1 MLTLTDLQMK
11 RLAIFVS
18 GGGTNLQQIAE
29 YFAPNPGV
37 KIVCVVSNNKDAY
50 ANVRAKKLGIP
61 LIMLNSKAKIHDY
74 ELQSQYDV
82 SQTFDFQDKAFSEYL
97 KSLDVDL
104 IVLAGFL
111 WLIPQHLL
119 DAFPMRIINI
129 HPALLPKYGGKG
141 FYGHHVHEAVVAH
154 HEKESGI
161 TIHYVNEH
169 YDSGDV
175 IFQKS
180 VALSETDTADDVA
193 AKIHILERDNFPVV
207 IDELLKSV

>member
-1 MLTLTDLQMK
+1 MK

-29 YFAPNPGV
+29 YFAPNPEV
-37 KIVCVVSNNKDAY
+37 KIVCVVSNNKDAF
-50 ANVRAKKLGIP
+50 ANVRAKNLGIP
-61 LIMLNSKAKIHDY
+61 LVMLDSKAKIHDL
-74 ELQSQYDV
+74 ELQSRYEV
-82 SQTFDFQDKAFSEYL
+82 SKTFDFQDVAFSEYL
-97 KSLDVDL
+97 KSLEVDL

-111 WLIPQHLL
+111 WLIPRHLL
-119 DAFPMRIINI
+119 DAFDGKIINI

-161 TIHYVNEH
+161 TIHYVNER

-180 VALSETDTADDVA
+180 VELSETDTAEDVA
-193 AKIHILERDNFPVV
+193 AKIHILEKDYFPVV
-207 IDELLKSV
+207 IEELLKSL

>member
-1 MLTLTDLQMK
+1 MK
-11 RLAIFVS
+11 KLAIFVS

-29 YFAPNPGV
+29 YFAPNPEV
-37 KIVCVVSNNKDAY
+37 KIVCVVSNNKDAF
-50 ANVRAKKLGIP
+50 ANVRAKNLGIP
-61 LIMLNSKAKIHDY
+61 LVMLNSKAKIHDF
-74 ELQSQYDV
+74 ESQSQYEI

-97 KSLDVDL
+97 RSLDVDL

-119 DAFPMRIINI
+119 DAFPGKIINI

-161 TIHYVNEH
+161 TIHYVNER
-169 YDSGDV
+169 YDSGDI

-180 VALSETDTADDVA
+180 VELSETDTADDVA
-193 AKIHILERDNFPVV
+193 AKIHVLEKDYFPAV
-207 IDELLKSV
+207 IDELLKSS

>member
-1 MLTLTDLQMK
+1 MK
-11 RLAIFVS
+11 KLAIFVS

-29 YFAPNPGV
+29 YFAPNPEV
-37 KIVCVVSNNKDAY
+37 KIVCVVSNNKDAF
-50 ANVRAKKLGIP
+50 ANVRAKNLGIP
-61 LIMLNSKAKIHDY
+61 LIMLNSKAKIHDF
-74 ELQSQYDV
+74 ELQGQYDIL
-82 SQTFDFQDKAFSEYL
+82 QRFDFQDKTFSEYL

-119 DAFPMRIINI
+119 DAFNGRIINI

-161 TIHYVNEH
+161 TIHYVNER
-169 YDSGDV
+169 YDSGDI

-180 VALSETDTADDVA
+180 VELSETDTAEDVA
-193 AKIHILERDNFPVV
+193 AKIHILEKDYFPVV
-207 IDELLKSV
+207 IDELLKSL

>member
-1 MLTLTDLQMK
+1 MK
-11 RLAIFVS
+11 KLAIFVS
-18 GGGTNLQQIAE
+18 GSGTNLQQIAE
-29 YFAPNPGV
+29 YFAPNPEV
-37 KIVCVVSNNKDAY
+37 KIVCVVSNNKDAF
-50 ANVRAKKLGIP
+50 ANVRAKNLGIP
-61 LIMLNSKAKIHDY
+61 LVMLNSKAKIHDF
-74 ELQSQYDV
+74 ELQSQYEV

-119 DAFPMRIINI
+119 DAFTGKIINI

-161 TIHYVNEH
+161 TIHYVNER
-169 YDSGDV
+169 YDSGDI

-180 VALSETDTADDVA
+180 VELSETDTAEDVA
-193 AKIHILERDNFPVV
+193 AKIHILEKDYFPVV
-207 IDELLKSV
+207 IEELLKSL